1 MTAST
6 LDLSRYLRSG
16 DRVVWGQG
24 CAEPQT
30 LTELLVRQRHR
41 LGGVTCFV
49 GLPAADDR
57 AGTDGH
63 HRAAAR
69 NPRVLHRPRLPT
81 GFLIEN

>member
-1 MTAST
+1 MIDDA

-30 LTELLVRQRHR
+30 LTVLLVRQRHR

-49 GLPAADDR
+49 GLPAA
-57 AGTDGH
+57 AGHPGS
-63 HRAAAR
+63 
-69 NPRVLHRPRLPT
+69 L
-81 GFLIEN
+81 G